1 MANKRMFSKA
11 IIDSDMFLDMPKS
24 AQALYFHLGMR
35 ADDDGFLDNAKKIM
49 RSIGASEDD
58 YKILVAKNY
67 IIQMEKGIC
76 VITHWWVHNYIQRDR
91 YKETIH
97 LEEKALLT
105 QTETGVYTLD
115 TECVQPVSISASQ
128 IRLDKISIDKINNN
142 IPASADAPLSPDV
155 KVKHKYGEYKHVM
168 LTDDEKGKLQAEYGE
183 GMAEKAVTFLDE
195 YIEMKGYKAKSHYL
209 AIRKWVINAVKEAE
223 QKDKGR
229 TGKQKTNQFQQ
240 FPQREVDYDA
250 LVMQGLQNMGD
261 GEHGKEI

>member
-97 LEEKALLT
+97 LEE
-105 QTETGVYTLD
+105 

-142 IPASADAPLSPDV
+142 IPASADAPPSPDV